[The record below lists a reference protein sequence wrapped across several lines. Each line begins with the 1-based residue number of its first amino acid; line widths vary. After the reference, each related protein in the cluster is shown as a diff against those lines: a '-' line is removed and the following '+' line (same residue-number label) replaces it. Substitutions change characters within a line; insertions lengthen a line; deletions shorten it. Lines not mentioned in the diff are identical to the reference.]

1 MAVDDTKFSSK
12 PNGTEGSDGDKEEGK
27 QDLKSI
33 EDEFTQL
40 KEKFFSDK
48 IAAVKAE
55 IEQIELGTSLSHCD
69 IQVASRS
76 PISIFTG
83 QGEVRPCKHPL
94 LEPSSSQ
101 VAY

>member
-1 MAVDDTKFSSK
+1 MAVDESKTSSK
-12 PNGTEGSDGDKEEGK
+12 PNGAEGSDGDKEEGK

-55 IEQIELGTSLSHCD
+55 IEQIEIGTQSPFNLSSTSPNPFFSA
-69 IQVASRS
+69 QSSTKATVSPNLAVA
-76 PISIFTG
+76 P
-83 QGEVRPCKHPL
+83 
-94 LEPSSSQ
+94 
-101 VAY
+101 